1 MDYLTVELG
10 EDIFFHLRV
19 YREIGIVCIEGG
31 YLCSF
36 GILFS
41 EAIERGIASSTSTIE
56 RTFNR
61 YYTIQRVVLHIVGE
75 NHQLSDIDEATELF
89 IWKASLI
96 HSPTLSYHSPRII
109 RLLDLNEAER

>member
-10 EDIFFHLRV
+10 EDSFFHLRV
-19 YREIGIVCIEGG
+19 YREIGIVCIKGG

-56 RTFNR
+56 RTFNW
-61 YYTIQRVVLHIVGE
+61 YHTIQCVVLHIVGE